1 MRLIVQLLFT
11 KLMLPRVNPCTY
23 VRMVSSVK
31 APASL
36 ISSLVN
42 TQNSRCGDV
51 RENALGRGSVVRKMN
66 SLPAGG
72 GKVLGPCNTHTHTHI
87 ELQYMFWY

>member
-72 GKVLGPCNTHTHTHI
+72 GKVLGPCNTHTHT
-87 ELQYMFWY
+87 Y